1 MESGTTR
8 SGRIRRAVL
17 NWKVMEV
24 LGVGWD
30 GADI

>member
-1 MESGTTR
+1 MDSGTMR

-17 NWKVMEV
+17 NWKVGE
-24 LGVGWD
+24 GPGGWD